1 VVFVLKKVYSYIV
14 GVLLVVLLIPMGN
27 VKANSTYMIAEG
39 VVKLNK
45 YIYIQ
50 PDKVENADVIS
61 IGADIYVNGT
71 VNGDV
76 TSIGGN
82 VYINGKVTGDATAI
96 GGKVTKGPKGII
108 KGTIKERFKK
118 RNIPFINSNKNI
130 ESTKF
135 DHSRV
140 ASAILLFILCII
152 AYNLMPYNEMRMASA
167 IDKELGKSLIYGYGT
182 ILLIAML
189 LITLLFSI
197 VGIILIPIVTIL
209 FLITFLVGFTSMC
222 LYLGKRFLKSKVS
235 PMISILVGVAFYEII
250 RSVVF
255 LDLGHAVI
263 ILFIF
268 PLSIGIPI
276 RSKFGSFRP
285 WRRLNT
291 NDDWNDFW
299 KH

>member
-1 VVFVLKKVYSYIV
+1 MFVLKKIYSYIV

-27 VKANSTYMIAEG
+27 VKANSTYMITEG

-45 YIYIQ
+45 NIYIQ

-61 IGADIYVNGT
+61 IGSDIYVNGT

-96 GGKVTKGPKGII
+96 GGRVTKGQKGII

-118 RNIPFINSNKNI
+118 SKIPFINSNKNI

-182 ILLIAML
+182 IILIAML

-197 VGIILIPIVTIL
+197 VGIILIPIVAIV

-222 LYLGKRFLKSKVS
+222 LYVGKRFLKSKVS
-235 PMISILVGVAFYEII
+235 PMTSILVGVAFYEVI

-255 LDLGHAVI
+255 LGLGHAVI

>member
-1 VVFVLKKVYSYIV
+1 MFVLKKIYSYIV
-14 GVLLVVLLIPMGN
+14 GVLLVALLIPMEN

-45 YIYIQ
+45 NIYIQ

-96 GGKVTKGPKGII
+96 GGRVTKGSKGII

-118 RNIPFINSNKNI
+118 SKIPFINSNKNI

-152 AYNLMPYNEMRMASA
+152 TYKLMPYNEMRMASA

-182 ILLIAML
+182 IILIAML

>member
-1 VVFVLKKVYSYIV
+1 MFVLKKIYSYIV

-27 VKANSTYMIAEG
+27 VKANSTYMITEG

-45 YIYIQ
+45 NIYIQ

-61 IGADIYVNGT
+61 IGSDIYVNGT

-96 GGKVTKGPKGII
+96 GGRVTKGSKGII

-118 RNIPFINSNKNI
+118 SKIPFINSNKNI

-152 AYNLMPYNEMRMASA
+152 TYKLMPYNEMRMASA

-182 ILLIAML
+182 IILIAML

-197 VGIILIPIVTIL
+197 VGIILIPIVAIV
-209 FLITFLVGFTSMC
+209 FLITFIMGFTSMC
-222 LYLGKRFLKSKVS
+222 LYVGKRFLKSKVS
-235 PMISILVGVAFYEII
+235 PMTSILVGVAFYEVI

-255 LDLGHAVI
+255 LGLGHAVV

>member
-1 VVFVLKKVYSYIV
+1 MFVLKKIYSYIV
-14 GVLLVVLLIPMGN
+14 GVLLVALLIPMEN
-27 VKANSTYMIAEG
+27 VKANSTYMITEG

-45 YIYIQ
+45 NIYIQ

-61 IGADIYVNGT
+61 IGSDIYVNGT

-96 GGKVTKGPKGII
+96 GGRVTKGSKGII

-118 RNIPFINSNKNI
+118 SKIPFINSNKNI

>member
-1 VVFVLKKVYSYIV
+1 MFVLKKVYSYIV

-27 VKANSTYMIAEG
+27 VKANSTYMITEG

-45 YIYIQ
+45 NIYIQ

-61 IGADIYVNGT
+61 IGSDIYVNGT

-96 GGKVTKGPKGII
+96 GGRVTKGSKGII

-118 RNIPFINSNKNI
+118 SKIPFINSNKNI

-182 ILLIAML
+182 IILIAML

>member
-1 VVFVLKKVYSYIV
+1 MFVLKKIYSYIV
-14 GVLLVVLLIPMGN
+14 GVLLVILLIPMGN
-27 VKANSTYMIAEG
+27 VKANSTYMITEG

-45 YIYIQ
+45 NIYIQ

-61 IGADIYVNGT
+61 IGSDIYVNGT

-96 GGKVTKGPKGII
+96 GGRVTKGSKGII

-118 RNIPFINSNKNI
+118 SKNPFINSNKNI

-152 AYNLMPYNEMRMASA
+152 TYKLMPYNEMRMASA

-182 ILLIAML
+182 IILISML

-197 VGIILIPIVTIL
+197 VGIILIPIVAIV
-209 FLITFLVGFTSMC
+209 FLITFIMGFTSMC
-222 LYLGKRFLKSKVS
+222 LYVGKRFLKSKVS
-235 PMISILVGVAFYEII
+235 PMTSILVGVAFYEVI

-255 LDLGHAVI
+255 LGLGHAVI

>member
-1 VVFVLKKVYSYIV
+1 MFVLKKVYSYIV

-45 YIYIQ
+45 NIYIQ
-50 PDKVENADVIS
+50 PDKVENTDVIS

-152 AYNLMPYNEMRMASA
+152 AYNLMPYNEMRMAYA

>member
-1 VVFVLKKVYSYIV
+1 MKKIYSYIV

-27 VKANSTYMIAEG
+27 VKANSTYMITEG

-45 YIYIQ
+45 NIYIQ

-61 IGADIYVNGT
+61 IGSDIYVNGT

-96 GGKVTKGPKGII
+96 GGRVTKGQKGII

-118 RNIPFINSNKNI
+118 SKIPFINSNKNI

-182 ILLIAML
+182 IILIAML

-197 VGIILIPIVTIL
+197 VGIILIPIVAIV

-222 LYLGKRFLKSKVS
+222 LYVGKRFLKSKVS
-235 PMISILVGVAFYEII
+235 PMTSILVGVAFYEVI

-255 LDLGHAVI
+255 LGLGHAVI

>member
-1 VVFVLKKVYSYIV
+1 MKKIYSYIV
-14 GVLLVVLLIPMGN
+14 GVLLVILLIPMGN
-27 VKANSTYMIAEG
+27 VKANSTYMITEG

-45 YIYIQ
+45 NIYIQ

-61 IGADIYVNGT
+61 IGSDIYVNGT

-96 GGKVTKGPKGII
+96 GGRVTKGSKGII

-118 RNIPFINSNKNI
+118 SKIPFINSNKNI

-152 AYNLMPYNEMRMASA
+152 TYKLMPYNEMRMASA

-182 ILLIAML
+182 IILIAML

-197 VGIILIPIVTIL
+197 VGIILIPIVAIV
-209 FLITFLVGFTSMC
+209 FLITFIMGFTSMC
-222 LYLGKRFLKSKVS
+222 LYVGKRFLKSKVS
-235 PMISILVGVAFYEII
+235 PMTSILVGVAFYEVI

-255 LDLGHAVI
+255 LGLGHAVV

>member
-1 VVFVLKKVYSYIV
+1 MFVLKKIYSYIV
-14 GVLLVVLLIPMGN
+14 GVLLVALLIPMEN
-27 VKANSTYMIAEG
+27 VKANSTYMITEG

-45 YIYIQ
+45 NIYIQ

-61 IGADIYVNGT
+61 IGSDIYVNGT

-96 GGKVTKGPKGII
+96 GGRVTKGSKGII

-118 RNIPFINSNKNI
+118 SKIPFINSNKNI

-152 AYNLMPYNEMRMASA
+152 TYKLMPYNEMRMASA

-182 ILLIAML
+182 IILIAML

-197 VGIILIPIVTIL
+197 VGIILIPIVAIV
-209 FLITFLVGFTSMC
+209 FLITFIMGFTSMC
-222 LYLGKRFLKSKVS
+222 LYVGKRFLKSKVS
-235 PMISILVGVAFYEII
+235 PMTSILVGVAFYEVI

-255 LDLGHAVI
+255 LGLGHAVV

>member
-1 VVFVLKKVYSYIV
+1 
-14 GVLLVVLLIPMGN
+14 MGN
-27 VKANSTYMIAEG
+27 VKANSTYMITEG

-45 YIYIQ
+45 NIYIQ

-61 IGADIYVNGT
+61 IGSDIYVNGT

-96 GGKVTKGPKGII
+96 GGRVTKGSKGII

-118 RNIPFINSNKNI
+118 SKIPFINSNKNI

-152 AYNLMPYNEMRMASA
+152 TYNLMPYNEMRMASA

-182 ILLIAML
+182 IILIAML

-197 VGIILIPIVTIL
+197 VGIILIPIVAIV
-209 FLITFLVGFTSMC
+209 FIITFLVGFTSMC
-222 LYLGKRFLKSKVS
+222 LYVGKRFLKSKVS
-235 PMISILVGVAFYEII
+235 PMTSILVGVVFYEVI
-250 RSVVF
+250 RSVIF
-255 LDLGHAVI
+255 LGLGHAVI

>member
-1 VVFVLKKVYSYIV
+1 MKKVYSYIV
-14 GVLLVVLLIPMGN
+14 GVLLFILLIPMGN
-27 VKANSTYMIAEG
+27 VKANSTYMITEG

-45 YIYIQ
+45 NIYIQ

-61 IGADIYVNGT
+61 IGSDIYVNGT

-118 RNIPFINSNKNI
+118 SKIPFINSNKNI
-130 ESTKF
+130 ERTKF
-135 DHSRV
+135 YNSRV

-152 AYNLMPYNEMRMASA
+152 AYNLIPYNEMRMASA
-167 IDKELGKSLIYGYGT
+167 IDKELGKSLIYGYST
-182 ILLIAML
+182 IILIAML

-197 VGIILIPIVTIL
+197 VGIILIPIVAIL

-222 LYLGKRFLKSKVS
+222 LYVGKRFLKSKAS
-235 PMISILVGVAFYEII
+235 PMTSILVGVAFYEVI

-255 LDLGHAVI
+255 LGLGHAVI

-268 PLSIGIPI
+268 PLSVGIPI

>member
-1 VVFVLKKVYSYIV
+1 MKKIYSYIV
-14 GVLLVVLLIPMGN
+14 GVLLVILLIPMGN
-27 VKANSTYMIAEG
+27 VKANSTYMITEG

-45 YIYIQ
+45 NIYIQ

-61 IGADIYVNGT
+61 IGSDIYVNGT

-96 GGKVTKGPKGII
+96 GGRVTKGSKGII

-118 RNIPFINSNKNI
+118 SKNPFINSNKNI

-152 AYNLMPYNEMRMASA
+152 TYKLMPYNEMRMASA

-182 ILLIAML
+182 IILISML

-197 VGIILIPIVTIL
+197 VGIILIPIVAIV
-209 FLITFLVGFTSMC
+209 FLITFIMGFTSMC
-222 LYLGKRFLKSKVS
+222 LYVGKRFLKSKVS
-235 PMISILVGVAFYEII
+235 PMTSILVGVAFYEVI

-255 LDLGHAVI
+255 LGLGHAVI

>member
-1 VVFVLKKVYSYIV
+1 MKKIYSYIV
-14 GVLLVVLLIPMGN
+14 GVLLVALLIPMEN
-27 VKANSTYMIAEG
+27 VKANSTYMITEG

-45 YIYIQ
+45 NIYIQ

-61 IGADIYVNGT
+61 IGSDIYVNGT

-96 GGKVTKGPKGII
+96 GGRVTKGSKGII

-118 RNIPFINSNKNI
+118 SKIPFINSNKNI

-152 AYNLMPYNEMRMASA
+152 TYKLMPYNEMRMASA

-182 ILLIAML
+182 IILIAML

-197 VGIILIPIVTIL
+197 VGIILIPIVAIV
-209 FLITFLVGFTSMC
+209 FLITFIMGFTSMC
-222 LYLGKRFLKSKVS
+222 LYVGKRFLKSKVS
-235 PMISILVGVAFYEII
+235 PMTSILVGVAFYEVI

-255 LDLGHAVI
+255 LGLGHAVV

>member
-1 VVFVLKKVYSYIV
+1 MKKIYSYIV

-27 VKANSTYMIAEG
+27 VKANSTYMITEG

-45 YIYIQ
+45 NIYIQ

-61 IGADIYVNGT
+61 IGSDIYVNGT

-96 GGKVTKGPKGII
+96 GGRVTKGSKGII

-118 RNIPFINSNKNI
+118 SKIPFINSNKNI

-182 ILLIAML
+182 IILIAML

-197 VGIILIPIVTIL
+197 VGIILIPIVAIV
-209 FLITFLVGFTSMC
+209 FLITFLVGFTAMC
-222 LYLGKRFLKSKVS
+222 LYVGKRFLKSKVS
-235 PMISILVGVAFYEII
+235 PMTSILVGVVFYEVI
-250 RSVVF
+250 RSVIF
-255 LDLGHAVI
+255 LGLGHAVI

>member
-1 VVFVLKKVYSYIV
+1 MKKVYSYIV
-14 GVLLVVLLIPMGN
+14 GVLLFVLLIPMGN
-27 VKANSTYMIAEG
+27 VKANSTYMITEG

-45 YIYIQ
+45 NIYIQ

-61 IGADIYVNGT
+61 IGSDIYVNGT

-96 GGKVTKGPKGII
+96 GGKVTKGSRGII

-118 RNIPFINSNKNI
+118 SKIPFINSNKNI
-130 ESTKF
+130 ERTKF
-135 DHSRV
+135 YNSRV

-152 AYNLMPYNEMRMASA
+152 AYNLIPYNEMRMASA
-167 IDKELGKSLIYGYGT
+167 IDKELGKSLIYGYST
-182 ILLIAML
+182 IILIAML

-197 VGIILIPIVTIL
+197 VGIILIPIVAIL

-222 LYLGKRFLKSKVS
+222 LYVGKRFLKSKVS
-235 PMISILVGVAFYEII
+235 PMTSILVGVAFYEVI

-255 LDLGHAVI
+255 IGLGHAVI

-268 PLSIGIPI
+268 PLSVGIPI

-291 NDDWNDFW
+291 SDDWNDFW

>member
-1 VVFVLKKVYSYIV
+1 MKKIYSYIV
-14 GVLLVVLLIPMGN
+14 GVLLVILLIPMGN
-27 VKANSTYMIAEG
+27 VKANSTYMITEG

-45 YIYIQ
+45 NIYIQ

-61 IGADIYVNGT
+61 IGSDIYVNGT

-96 GGKVTKGPKGII
+96 AGRVTKGSKGII

-118 RNIPFINSNKNI
+118 SKIPFINSNKNI

-135 DHSRV
+135 DYSRV

-152 AYNLMPYNEMRMASA
+152 TYNLMPYNEMRMASA

-182 ILLIAML
+182 IILIAML

-197 VGIILIPIVTIL
+197 VGIILIPIVAIV
-209 FLITFLVGFTSMC
+209 FIITFLVGFTSMC
-222 LYLGKRFLKSKVS
+222 LYVGKRFLKSKVS
-235 PMISILVGVAFYEII
+235 PMTSILVGVVFYEVI
-250 RSVVF
+250 RSVIF
-255 LDLGHAVI
+255 LGLGHAVI

>member
-1 VVFVLKKVYSYIV
+1 MFVLKKIYSYIV
-14 GVLLVVLLIPMGN
+14 GVLLVILLIPMGN
-27 VKANSTYMIAEG
+27 VKANSTYIITEG

-45 YIYIQ
+45 NIYIQ

-61 IGADIYVNGT
+61 IGSDIYVNGT

-96 GGKVTKGPKGII
+96 GGRVTKGSKGII

-118 RNIPFINSNKNI
+118 SKIPFINSNKNI

-152 AYNLMPYNEMRMASA
+152 TYNLMPYNEMRMASA

-182 ILLIAML
+182 IILIAML

-197 VGIILIPIVTIL
+197 VGIILIPIVAIV
-209 FLITFLVGFTSMC
+209 FIITFLVGFTSMC
-222 LYLGKRFLKSKVS
+222 LYVGKRFLKSKVS
-235 PMISILVGVAFYEII
+235 PMTSILVGVVFYEVI
-250 RSVVF
+250 RSVIF
-255 LDLGHAVI
+255 LGLGHAVI

>member
-1 VVFVLKKVYSYIV
+1 MFVLKKIYSYIV

-27 VKANSTYMIAEG
+27 VKAKSTYMITEG

-45 YIYIQ
+45 NIYIQ

-61 IGADIYVNGT
+61 IGSDIYVNGT

-96 GGKVTKGPKGII
+96 GGRVTKGPKGII

-118 RNIPFINSNKNI
+118 SKIPFINSNKNI

-152 AYNLMPYNEMRMASA
+152 AYKLMPYNEMRMASA
-167 IDKELGKSLIYGYGT
+167 IDNELGKSLIYGYGT
-182 ILLIAML
+182 IILIAML

-197 VGIILIPIVTIL
+197 VGIILIPIVAIM

-222 LYLGKRFLKSKVS
+222 LYVGKRFLKSKVS
-235 PMISILVGVAFYEII
+235 PMTSILVGVAFYEVI

-255 LDLGHAVI
+255 LGLGHAVI